1 MTATRVYDNFETKSG
16 SNPYTS
22 ILSWYPFSATVSLS
36 TSYVTEGSNNW
47 SVSSSTSNVRIESP
61 YHNLSYISSV
71 SLDFYNPTA
80 SQNIYLVILENNGG
94 GDTYT
99 ASISNLSVG
108 YNTIS
113 LDIANILAA
122 YPSFD
127 LSNCLIRIDLTRSS
141 GTRSVYLNKLYL
153 NTNTNNVVHWRS
165 WVSSGATNATVS
177 CRAVV
182 NDFLVLFVETANQ
195 SVTTPSGWTQFAN
208 GSQGTGTAGD
218 SAATKLSAYYKISDG
233 TDTSVSASVTGG
245 DHVYALVLGL
255 WNQSVSSP
263 IDVTGGS
270 VEASSSTSVSFP
282 SVTTSSPNCFI
293 LNCTSYATDAV
304 NNTLSSISNTNL
316 SDISYIGSGGT
327 TIGNGG
333 GVSVISGIKST
344 AGSTGNTT
352 ATLSSSSAQEKITIA
367 IAPEIAL
374 GTGDVNKTLANITLS
389 SNAKL
394 ALKSVL
400 NKTLSNISLSSSTKL
415 ALKSVLNK
423 TLANISL
430 SSSDADLTELNKTLA
445 NISLSSNA
453 KLALKSVLNNTLE
466 GIQSSILSIAVV
478 DGELNKT
485 LDNITSQS
493 SGVPW
498 SYRYGESNITLG
510 DLTCSSSE
518 YIEILFEDYFT
529 PAAGYEIYHTNI
541 QTTKPEIIYYSQN
554 YASLYDT
561 PQTALGSYGEVPT
574 FKIIYTITCQF
585 RNIIDNNITY
595 TEKKSFKV
603 DVKPNWSAIR
613 DNTLKS
619 YFEGSLINNMT
630 PSEFIEYMKSQGY
643 YQ

>member
-16 SNPYTS
+16 SSPYTS
-22 ILSWYPFSATVSLS
+22 LLTWYPFSATVALS

-47 SVSSSTSNVRIESP
+47 LVSSSSTIRIESP
-61 YHNLSYISSV
+61 YHNLTYISSV
-71 SLDFYNPTA
+71 SLDFYSPST
-80 SQNIYLVILENNGG
+80 SQNIYLKILEDNGAG
-94 GDTYT
+94 YTYT

-113 LDIANILAA
+113 LNVANILAL

-127 LSNCLIRIDLTRSS
+127 LSNCLIRIELTKAS
-141 GTRSVYLNKLYL
+141 GTRSIYLNKLYL
-153 NTNTNNVVHWRS
+153 NTNTNNVVHWKS
-165 WVSSGATNATVS
+165 WTAAGTTNATVS
-177 CRAVV
+177 YRAAI

-208 GSQGTGTAGD
+208 GSQGTGTAGGT
-218 SAATKLSAYYKISDG
+218 SATKLSAYYKISDG

-263 IDVTGGS
+263 IDVTGGD

-282 SVTTSSPNCFI
+282 SVTTSNPSCFI
-293 LNCTSYATDAV
+293 LNCTSYATDAST
-304 NNTLSSISNTNL
+304 NTLSSISNTNL
-316 SDISYIGSGGT
+316 SDIRYIGSGGT

-333 GVSVISGIKST
+333 GVSVVSGVKST

-352 ATLSSSSAQEKITIA
+352 ATLSSSSVQGKITIA
-367 IAPEIAL
+367 IAPEIAI
-374 GTGDVNKTLANITLS
+374 GAGDVNKTLANI
-389 SNAKL
+389 
-394 ALKSVL
+394 
-400 NKTLSNISLSSSTKL
+400 SLSSASKL
-415 ALKSVLNK
+415 SLKSVLNK

-430 SSSDADLTELNKTLA
+430 SSASK
-445 NISLSSNA
+445 LS
-453 KLALKSVLNNTLE
+453 LKSVLNKTLE
-466 GIQSSILSIAVV
+466 SIQSSIRSIAVV

-498 SYRYGESNITLG
+498 SYRYGESSITLG

-529 PAAGYEIYHTNI
+529 PAVGYEIYHTNI

-574 FKIIYTITCQF
+574 FKIIYTIICHFQ
-585 RNIIDNNITY
+585 NIIDNNIKY

-630 PSEFIEYMKSQGY
+630 PAEFIEYMKSQGY

>member
-16 SNPYTS
+16 SSPYTS
-22 ILSWYPFSATVSLS
+22 LLTWYPFSATVALS

-47 SVSSSTSNVRIESP
+47 LVSSSSTIRIESP
-61 YHNLSYISSV
+61 YHNLTYISSV
-71 SLDFYNPTA
+71 SLDFYSPSA
-80 SQNIYLVILENNGG
+80 SQNIYLTILEDNGRG
-94 GDTYT
+94 YTYT

-113 LDIANILAA
+113 LNVANILAL

-127 LSNCLIRIDLTRSS
+127 LSNCLIRIELTKAS
-141 GTRSVYLNKLYL
+141 GTRSIYLNKLYL

-165 WVSSGATNATVS
+165 WTATGTTNATVS
-177 CRAVV
+177 YRAAI

-208 GSQGTGTAGD
+208 GSQGTGTAGGT
-218 SAATKLSAYYKISDG
+218 SATKLSAYYKISDG

-263 IDVTGGS
+263 IDVAGGD

-282 SVTTSSPNCFI
+282 AVTTSSPGCFI
-293 LNCTSYATDAV
+293 LNCTSYATDAST
-304 NNTLSSISNTNL
+304 NTLSSISNTNL
-316 SDISYIGSGGT
+316 SDIKYIGSGGT

-333 GVSVISGIKST
+333 GVSVVSGVKST

-352 ATLSSSSAQEKITIA
+352 ATLSSASAQGKITIA

-374 GTGDVNKTLANITLS
+374 GAGDV
-389 SNAKL
+389 
-394 ALKSVL
+394 
-400 NKTLSNISLSSSTKL
+400 
-415 ALKSVLNK
+415 NK

-430 SSSDADLTELNKTLA
+430 SSSTKLSLKSVLNKTLTNISLSSTAKLSLKSVLNKTLESISLSSSNADLTELNKTLT
-445 NISLSSNA
+445 NISLSSTA
-453 KLALKSVLNNTLE
+453 KLSLKSVLNKTLE
-466 GIQSSILSIAVV
+466 SIQSSIQSIAVV

-493 SGVPW
+493 AGVPW

-529 PAAGYEIYHTNI
+529 PAVGYEIYHTNI

-574 FKIIYTITCQF
+574 FKIIYTITCHFQ
-585 RNIIDNNITY
+585 NIIDNNIKY

-613 DNTLKS
+613 DNILKS

-630 PSEFIEYMKSQGY
+630 PAEFIEYMKSQGY